1 MNFIL
6 KIVQGPN
13 AGAEIALVEG
23 FNVKLGRGDECDI
36 VLADQT
42 LPEVVGELGVETDR
56 VMLTL
61 PGGAQEQMEPYHVK
75 VFETTAIAVGPAD
88 IPWQALVWPKPAQEE
103 SQEAKHVDSG
113 NAVATP
119 KERKANKL
127 LIALILLLILIVI
140 FELLLWLCWPFF
152 NSGMIKMREFCRK
165 LCSDSSKNNIA
176 VASKPAYGSLEELAA
191 AYHVEVLPMPNGEE
205 GKLLKGNL
213 EKSVDRLRLTA
224 EAYSIMPGVAI
235 DLSDDE
241 SLKRASEELLD
252 MLTGGELKVVKAKD
266 RKLELGGRSKDV
278 SALRHVLEALNN
290 DVRHIDGIDCSQV
303 ELIPQID
310 ENPTDV
316 IVVRKMPEAVPEKSA
331 TKEAS
336 ETLTEKAIE
345 KIAKNKKNPAAPE
358 KPRLAFAKLP
368 IVGVVTTPYPY
379 LVLRNGSRVIEGA
392 EFNGYVISKICED
405 LILLKKG
412 DEILEW
418 RP

>member
-23 FNVKLGRGDECDI
+23 FNVKLGRSDECDI

-42 LPEVVGELGVETDR
+42 LPELVGELYVEKDR

-61 PGGAQEQMEPYHVK
+61 PDGAQEQLEPYQVK
-75 VFETTAIAVGPAD
+75 VFETTAIAIGPAD
-88 IPWQALVWPKPAQEE
+88 IPWQTLVWPKSEHAE
-103 SQEAKHVDSG
+103 SQEAKPVDSP
-113 NAVATP
+113 NAVAP
-119 KERKANKL
+119 RKESRSNRL
-127 LIALILLLILIVI
+127 LIALMVLLVLIVI
-140 FELLLWLCWPFF
+140 LELLLWLCWPFF
-152 NSGMIKMREFCRK
+152 NSRMVKLRVACQE
-165 LCSDSSKNNIA
+165 LCSASSKNEVNA
-176 VASKPAYGSLEELAA
+176 ASEANHVSLEELAA

-252 MLTGGELKVVKAKD
+252 MLTEGTLKVAKAKD
-266 RKLELGGRSKDV
+266 RKLELEGRIKDV
-278 SALRHVLEALNN
+278 NALRHVLEALNS
-290 DVRHIDGIDCSQV
+290 DVRHIDGIDCSKV

-310 ENPTDV
+310 ENQTDV
-316 IVVRKMPEAVPEKSA
+316 IAIKKKPDFDS
-331 TKEAS
+331 
-336 ETLTEKAIE
+336 EKAAAEADSKTVTAKAIGTVDE
-345 KIAKNKKNPAAPE
+345 GKIATASQA
-358 KPRLAFAKLP
+358 KPRRVIAKLP

-392 EFNGYVISKICED
+392 DFNGYVISKICAD

-412 DEILEW
+412 EEILEW